1 MPNFTVKPLDLKDIM
16 LAYPLVRM
24 GMPDVHLVEGQ
35 DYVGSLL
42 ANGGGV
48 LTLVAPDGGI
58 HALACWNLEQHLRH
72 ELVLKVDTFVAFE
85 LSHRAPARAALC
97 EGLQELADGLG
108 CSTVLF
114 TLESRGLIPTHSP
127 TLEAWRKLGSELEAI
142 QLARPVNPGVSR
154 LVS

>member
-1 MPNFTVKPLDLKDIM
+1 MPNFSLKPLSPDDVA

-24 GMPDVHLVEGQ
+24 AMPDVQLE
-35 DYVGSLL
+35 DWRSYVTCLL
-42 ANGGGV
+42 SAGGGV

-58 HALACWNLEQHLRH
+58 HALACWNVEQHLRH
-72 ELVLKVDTFVAFE
+72 DLVLKVDTFVAFE

-97 EGLQELADGLG
+97 DGLQALADELG
-108 CSTVLF
+108 CATVLF

-127 TLEAWRKLGSELEAI
+127 LLEAWRKLGSELDAV
-142 QLARPVNPGVSR
+142 QLARPVNPEVSR